1 MTDVYLLNMALADIL
16 FVLTLPFWAVTHA
29 TGQWVFSSALCKLVR
44 GVYAV
49 NFHCGM
55 LLLACISL
63 DRYVAIVQ
71 ASVGIG
77 TETLAMDTCVG
88 FSARRTLRWG
98 CRDERPGSETGP
110 GQRRQHG
117 PNSLGA
123 DVWLPPSKP
132 LRSPGGARKPAIS
145 TAAGMLGA
153 HMEAKPLT
161 DTSCPEDPQAGTD
174 PQETAELP
182 REDSGAAEVLAA
194 KPACGRGSPPSA
206 GEDTTRKHAAR
217 SRSAPLLGRAL
228 SPRSAPS
235 SQPIGVTVER
245 IESGKMVSYEGGR
258 KAVSIRPRGGEAGS
272 AGGRQEP
279 ASSPGTARPTG
290 TRTEKEGGAAWRPA
304 GQCLFTKPQAG
315 PATWRR
321 PRRAWRRKRET
332 PGHVLSNPG
341 LCVSAK
347 VGETRGAGCKD
358 AEDEGLRTTIVRFS
372 NGDVKKT
379 LPDQRVV
386 HYCAS
391 TGTTRTVHPSGLEVV
406 RFPDKRTEKFHPN
419 GLKEVL
425 FPDGTVTRLH
435 DGQEETVFPD
445 GTSVSVARNGD
456 KTIVFSNGQ
465 RDIHTAEFKRR
476 EFPDGTVR
484 TVYCDGRQETRDAS
498 GRVKVRGEARHR
510 VLDWK

>member
-1 MTDVYLLNMALADIL
+1 
-16 FVLTLPFWAVTHA
+16 
-29 TGQWVFSSALCKLVR
+29 
-44 GVYAV
+44 
-49 NFHCGM
+49 
-55 LLLACISL
+55 
-63 DRYVAIVQ
+63 
-71 ASVGIG
+71 
-77 TETLAMDTCVG
+77 
-88 FSARRTLRWG
+88 
-98 CRDERPGSETGP
+98 
-110 GQRRQHG
+110 
-117 PNSLGA
+117 
-123 DVWLPPSKP
+123 
-132 LRSPGGARKPAIS
+132 
-145 TAAGMLGA
+145 MLGA
-153 HMEAKPLT
+153 HMEAEPPT
-161 DTSCPEDPQAGTD
+161 DTGCPEDPLAGAD

-182 REDSGAAEVLAA
+182 RADSGAAEVLRLRRQVAGLRQQLQTQQAHWAAVLRDLQTQMDALKEQAPRPLGPDASTSVASARPRRHTDTPAA

-235 SQPIGVTVER
+235 SQNLPV
-245 IESGKMVSYEGGR
+245 
-258 KAVSIRPRGGEAGS
+258 
-272 AGGRQEP
+272 EP

-290 TRTEKEGGAAWRPA
+290 TGTEKEGGARRPA
-304 GQCLFTKPQAG
+304 GQ
-315 PATWRR
+315 
-321 PRRAWRRKRET
+321 
-332 PGHVLSNPG
+332 
-341 LCVSAK
+341 

-358 AEDEGLRTTIVRFS
+358 AADEGLRTTIVRFS

-379 LPDQRVV
+379 LPDQRVVRAAADPPEKQRSRPV

-406 RFPDKRTEKFHPN
+406 RFPDKRTEKFHPD
-419 GLKEVL
+419 GSKEVL

-476 EFPDGTVR
+476 EYPDGTVR

-498 GRVKVRGEARHR
+498 GRVKVRDEARNR